1 MTSMESGQTGRPEG
15 LWKDGMSPRLLCR
28 FGCNCRAKQNCLW
41 VHKPEVQ
48 QWFDDEQALL
58 RRRIT
63 MECLFCARGECKYG
77 ERCMRS
83 RRAREMRTL
92 RLDSDYESGSEVN
105 SGGGDGG
112 SVSSEGGDVNDAGD
126 ESPASYTVDEE
137 AWQQVRDGAV
147 ALQQDTSPAGL
158 LRRAI
163 LEEREVLC
171 DGRYEVLRLGV
182 DDDDDDEA
190 VGAGAEVDTPGFSF
204 SRREYGLAGQ
214 PRDVEGG
221 TPAQARVEDELAA
234 YYFSV
239 EAVESRG
246 RAAEWAA
253 GGWQQPADW
262 GSCLDWIAD
271 QWGGTED
278 TASPRTQNLLIRLQF
293 SSRTGLV
300 GVLLWQQRQR
310 SCTSAVRQWQDWC
323 SEQVAARRAAG
334 GWARVWERFGQ
345 LTWHRSSSNN
355 GYRALQKKRGRKGK
369 KRGGTGPVWVVQLVG
384 VLLGM
389 GVQRMGQGV
398 RAAVVAAGAGG
409 SSSSTMS
416 GDGGSESQGDLAETA
431 MGKEETAVSA
441 NGEQTA
447 GVKQAV
453 AAAEAEAAADAA
465 RRMKG
470 EVAAPP
476 GVSMAESAVTEVRK
490 ADAVAA
496 AAATADVEMEE
507 AAVPAGAAAEDE
519 AGVEGMTDYQW
530 VQQQMVEL
538 KWKRQQKE
546 GAAAVD

>member
-1 MTSMESGQTGRPEG
+1 MESGQTGRPAG
-15 LWKDGMSPRLLCR
+15 LWEEGMSPRLLCR

-83 RRAREMRTL
+83 QRAREMRTL

-112 SVSSEGGDVNDAGD
+112 SVSSEGGDVDDAGD

-158 LRRAI
+158 LQRDI
-163 LEEREVLC
+163 LEEQVVLC
-171 DGRYEVLRLGV
+171 DGRYELLRLGV
-182 DDDDDDEA
+182 DDEDDDEA
-190 VGAGAEVDTPGFSF
+190 VGADAEVDTPGFSF
-204 SRREYGLAGQ
+204 NRRECGLAGQ
-214 PRDVEGG
+214 PRDEELEAS
-221 TPAQARVEDELAA
+221 AQARVEDELAA
-234 YYFSV
+234 YYFRE
-239 EAVESRG
+239 EAVESRR

-253 GGWQQPADW
+253 GGWQQPSDW

-271 QWGGTED
+271 QWGATED
-278 TASPRTQNLLIRLQF
+278 TASPRTQDLLMRLQF

-300 GVLLWQQRQR
+300 GVLLWQQRQH
-310 SCTSAVRQWQDWC
+310 SYTSAVRQWQDWC
-323 SEQVAARRAAG
+323 SEQVAARKAAG

-345 LTWHRSSSNN
+345 LTWRRSSSNN

-369 KRGGTGPVWVVQLVG
+369 KRGDSGPVWVVQLVG
-384 VLLGM
+384 VLFGM
-389 GVQRMGQGV
+389 GVQRTRQAV

-416 GDGGSESQGDLAETA
+416 GEGGSESQGDLAETA
-431 MGKEETAVSA
+431 MGKEE
-441 NGEQTA
+441 
-447 GVKQAV
+447 
-453 AAAEAEAAADAA
+453 
-465 RRMKG
+465 
-470 EVAAPP
+470 
-476 GVSMAESAVTEVRK
+476 
-490 ADAVAA
+490 
-496 AAATADVEMEE
+496 ATPHHA
-507 AAVPAGAAAEDE
+507 
-519 AGVEGMTDYQW
+519 
-530 VQQQMVEL
+530 L
-538 KWKRQQKE
+538 
-546 GAAAVD
+546 